1 MDNSPLRA
9 LFLFCNL
16 IFFLSKVSLKLNKYC
31 VQIHNNRKLTLTKR
45 LKTCQVLQRSKEIE
59 DINCKKKIWCIKFSS
74 YYSFYNYS
82 LHIECYFSLVEA
94 NLFPTHSVILRTKLI
109 KSSVLRGVNGKS
121 KLFKSFMLSSVSFG
135 YCVTNS
141 SSEALLW
148 ILAHRYNIHNR
159 PVCGPSMHLVSW
171 ITSKPVRV
179 K

>member
-9 LFLFCNL
+9 PFLFCNL

-59 DINCKKKIWCIKFSS
+59 DINCKKKIWCIIFSS

-109 KSSVLRGVNGKS
+109 KSSVLRGEMGNQSYLNRSCCHQFPLVIMWS
-121 KLFKSFMLSSVSFG
+121 IQVQVLKLCCEF
-135 YCVTNS
+135 
-141 SSEALLW
+141 
-148 ILAHRYNIHNR
+148 
-159 PVCGPSMHLVSW
+159 
-171 ITSKPVRV
+171 
-179 K
+179 